1 MDFQDFGKIIK
12 ETRIKKKISQS
23 ELCKGICSQ
32 SQISKIEKGMIYPS
46 SILLYQLSERL
57 GVDPNS
63 IFALTQNKRLRY
75 TENVK
80 YVINDCIKRQ
90 QYKEIYEIVKKEK
103 NENNFQ
109 TKEDKQFLIW
119 HEAIAIFHVNKSIKT
134 ALNLLNNALQL
145 TLTNVDVLSEREIDI
160 LHTKALFHAE
170 NKEYEKSINI
180 LRRCLNNFNKLD
192 FPRNKEIKLKI
203 IYNLTLCLSLTYQ
216 HEEAIKYID
225 KGIKLAINLNTLYLL
240 GELYY
245 GKCWGLLNLKQP
257 NEEDAANNM
266 KKALF
271 IFELTENENK
281 IKIIKEKYFESQNK
295 KKHPYFLKNYL

>member
-1 MDFQDFGKIIK
+1 MEFYDLGITIK
-12 ETRIKKKISQS
+12 ELRIKKNISQS
-23 ELCKGICSQ
+23 ELCHGICSQ

-57 GVDPNS
+57 GIDPNS

-80 YVINDCIKRQ
+80 CVMKDCIRQQ
-90 QYKEIYEIVKKEK
+90 QYKEIHEIVKKEK

-119 HEAIAIFHVNKSIKT
+119 HEAIAIFHVNNSIKT
-134 ALNLLNNALQL
+134 ALNLLNNALKL

-160 LHTKALFHAE
+160 LHTMALFHAK

-203 IYNLTLCLSLTYQ
+203 IYNLAKSLGLTYQ
-216 HEEAIKYID
+216 HEEAIKYLD

-245 GKCWGLLNLKQP
+245 GKGWNLLRLKQP
-257 NEEDAANNM
+257 NEEDVANNM

-281 IKIIKEKYFESQNK
+281 IKIIKEKYFENQNK
-295 KKHPYFLKNYL
+295 KQP